1 MTASNSNDR
10 SMRQDELL
18 ALPAAV
24 PLDTA
29 NRALGLSRSRG
40 YELAKHGE
48 YPVRVLPIGRGYRVP
63 TADLWAVLGVT
74 APQETAAAQEE
85 EAAAPGMA

>member
-1 MTASNSNDR
+1 MTESNGR

-29 NRALGLSRSRG
+29 NRALGLSRSHG
-40 YELAKHGE
+40 YELAKRGL

-74 APQETAAAQEE
+74 APQETTAAQEE
-85 EAAAPGMA
+85 GAVAPGMA